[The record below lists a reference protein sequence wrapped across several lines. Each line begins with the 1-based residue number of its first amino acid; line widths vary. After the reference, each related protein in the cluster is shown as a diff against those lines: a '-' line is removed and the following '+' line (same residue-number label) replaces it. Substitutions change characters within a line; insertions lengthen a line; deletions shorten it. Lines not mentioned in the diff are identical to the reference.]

1 MNGRSFALEHLE
13 NRALFT
19 VAAPQL
25 GPVDMMAPVMQ
36 ALSVSTVKKIHPLQ
50 AAFNVSGTFTHDVHP
65 GGNPDVGNPY
75 MFTGT
80 GSTPK
85 LGDFTLTGWI
95 QTPGFINNGQSY
107 GKLWLTNAKG
117 SISLTVVGPP
127 QSPGVLPPSLSFV
140 IKAGH
145 GAYVHS
151 RGNGQILVS
160 ASATTQKFV
169 FKFNQTV

>member
-1 MNGRSFALEHLE
+1 MNGRWFALEHLE
-13 NRALFT
+13 NRALFS
-19 VAAPQL
+19 VIAPEAAPESL
-25 GPVDMMAPVMQ
+25 VAEVMQ
-36 ALSVSTVKKIHPLQ
+36 ALSVSTIKKIHPLQ

-85 LGDFTLTGWI
+85 VGDFTLTGWI
-95 QTPGFINNGQSY
+95 QTPGFINNGQSF
-107 GKLWLTNAKG
+107 GKLWLTTPTG
-117 SISLTVVGPP
+117 SITLKVVGPP

-145 GAYVHS
+145 GAFIHS
-151 RGNGQILVS
+151 RGNGQILVA
-160 ASATTQKFV
+160 ASETTHKFV
-169 FKFNQTV
+169 FKFNQTA